1 MDVKS
6 LIQKLTGTAPVAEVP
21 TAEETQAAIEALNT
35 KETELAAKEVELTDR
50 ETSLNQK
57 EADLSEKESGILTK
71 ETELATKETELTEKE
86 TALATKEGELSTKET
101 ELNTR
106 KENLDTEVSEAAQ
119 KLSVQGTAP
128 VKPEAKDSKS
138 EVVATYN
145 AMPKGAEKIAYFQKH
160 EAILRAAK

>member
-6 LIQKLTGTAPVAEVP
+6 LIQKLTGKAPEQEAP
-21 TAEETQAAIEALNT
+21 TAEETQVAIEALET

-71 ETELATKETELTEKE
+71 ETELTEKETTLATKETDLAAKETALTEKE
-86 TALATKEGELSTKET
+86 T
-101 ELNTR
+101 
-106 KENLDTEVSEAAQ
+106 NLDTHIAEAAQ
-119 KLSVQGTAP
+119 KLSVQGTTP

-138 EVVATYN
+138 EIVATYN

-160 EAILRAAK
+160 EQTLRAAK